1 MKSRSLIRAGMM
13 ESEQKYRLRVA
24 NCIGTIID
32 VHKKV
37 KSPCENGRFL
47 SQFEELRKMV
57 RNMDMANISESD
69 VLMVEEATNAL
80 LGEFKSAFECGGCG
94 PVYKEMRH

>member
-1 MKSRSLIRAGMM
+1 MM
-13 ESEQKYRLRVA
+13 ESEKRYRLRVA
-24 NCIGTIID
+24 NCIGTIMD

-37 KSPCENGRFL
+37 KSPSEKGRFL

-57 RNMDMANISESD
+57 RNMDMAKISESD

-80 LGEFKSAFECGGCG
+80 LGEFKSAFKLGARG